1 LLGGGPIITASG
13 QNMSGGKVPI
23 EYVVPLRWSDDAGL
37 DEFTDYLTTLA
48 SSVAV
53 TVVDGSEPALYA
65 RHGAAWSG
73 IARQLPVADW
83 PGRNRKV
90 AGVVTGVFAARHEF
104 VIIADDDVRYRLDQL
119 ADLQFRLAGAD
130 LVRPQNVFDPLP
142 WHARWDTARMLINR
156 AFGSDYPGTLGI
168 RKSALERAGGYDG
181 DVLFENLQLIR
192 TITAVGGR
200 VVRADDL
207 FITRLPPTTGGFIE
221 QRVRQAYDDFAQPG
235 RLIWEAS
242 WLPVLLIA
250 VVFRRRAALL
260 TLLTVPVAVA
270 EVGRRRHRGRIAFP
284 PTSAGW
290 APLWVVERAVAVWLA
305 IGQRIRGGA
314 RYRGARLP
322 TAATRVAPPDQPAAP
337 LRVGRRPTPWLTG
350 AH

>member
-1 LLGGGPIITASG
+1 
-13 QNMSGGKVPI
+13 MSGGNALPV
-23 EYVVPLRWSDDAGL
+23 EYVIPLRWSDDAGL
-37 DEFTDYLTTLA
+37 DEFTAYLTTLA
-48 SSVAV
+48 SWAAV
-53 TVVDGSEPALYA
+53 TVVDGSDPVLFA

-90 AGVVTGVFAARHEF
+90 AGVVTGVFAARHEM
-104 VIIADDDVRYRLDQL
+104 VIIADDDVRYRREQL
-119 ADLQFRLAGAD
+119 AGLQSRLAAAD
-130 LVRPQNVFDPLP
+130 LVRPQNVFHPLP
-142 WHARWDTARMLINR
+142 WHARWDTARTLINR

-192 TITAVGGR
+192 TIRATGGR

-207 FITRLPPTTGGFIE
+207 FITRLPPTTGGFVE

-242 WLPVLLIA
+242 WLPVLLLA
-250 VVFRRRAALL
+250 LVFRRRAALV
-260 TLLTVPVAVA
+260 TLLTVPIVVA
-270 EVGRRRHRGRIAFP
+270 EVGRRRHRGRTAFP

-290 APLWVVERAVAVWLA
+290 APLWVVERAIAIWLA
-305 IGQRIRGGA
+305 IGQRVRGGA
-314 RYRGARLP
+314 HYRGDRLP
-322 TAATRVAPPDQPAAP
+322 RAATRVPPPDQVTVRVP
-337 LRVGRRPTPWLTG
+337 VGRPPAPWLVG
-350 AH
+350 AHR